1 MRVPPK
7 FIDENVAFSRMPHQ
21 SEIDELS
28 REFDAVVI
36 LVEDF
41 ELDYDPQEWKRRN
54 VEVLHFPIPDF
65 SAPSIE
71 NLLKILHWIEDRVL
85 EGKRV
90 LIHCVG
96 GLGRSGT
103 VAVAWLMYSRKL
115 SLHEAL
121 YKVRKIRPGA
131 VETAEQM
138 EILKKFEQFLS
149 K

>member
-1 MRVPPK
+1 MRVPVR

-21 SEIDELS
+21 REIDELS

-41 ELDYDPQEWKRRN
+41 ELGYDPGEWNRRKMK
-54 VEVLHFPIPDF
+54 VLHFPLPDF

-71 NLLKILHWIEDRVL
+71 DLLKILHWIEERVR

-103 VAVAWLMYSRKL
+103 VAVAWLMYSGKL

-121 YKVRKIRPGA
+121 YEVRKIRPRA
-131 VETAEQM
+131 VETAKQM
-138 EILKKFEQFLS
+138 EILKKFEQLLS